1 MRQVQD
7 LLNSCTRRGSGR
19 ASIDLVICRSKV
31 NDTDLDHVQ
40 HQEGQHE
47 HQLQAVNRR
56 LFRNNRMISLD
67 SYLDGEKQATHQP
80 QLDFHDEEQQQH
92 SSDANSDPDN
102 YASIAIK

>member
-31 NDTDLDHVQ
+31 NDTDLD
-40 HQEGQHE
+40 QEQQQE
-47 HQLQAVNRR
+47 QQEQQQQSVNRR

-67 SYLDGEKQATHQP
+67 SYLDGEKQPRHQP
-80 QLDFHDEEQQQH
+80 QLHFHDEEQQH
-92 SSDANSDPDN
+92 SSDANSDHDN
-102 YASIAIK
+102 YTSIAIK